1 MKNYTSEEI
10 LALSRAEKDPR
21 KRIRLLAVS
30 LFLEGRSR
38 TEVTNRLKVAR
49 GSVNTWV
56 AKYLAHGLKGLDAKK
71 NKGRGSYLTTP
82 QKQQLISHI
91 EASCMK
97 TSGGRLT
104 GDDIRKYI
112 QLHFDVDYH
121 PNAIYKLLTQLSF
134 SWITSRSKHPKQ
146 SPEAQTA
153 FKKVPT
159 GNDP

>member
-1 MKNYTSEEI
+1 MKNYTAEEI
-10 LALSRAEKDPR
+10 LTLSRAEKEPR

-30 LFLEGRSR
+30 LFIEGHSR

-56 AKYLAHGLKGLDAKK
+56 SKYLAYGLKGLDTKK
-71 NKGRGSYLTTP
+71 NKGRDSYLSLC
-82 QKQQLISHI
+82 QKQQLSAYIDAQGI
-91 EASCMK
+91 N

-104 GDDIRKYI
+104 GDAIRKYI
-112 QLHFDVDYH
+112 QLHFNVDYH
-121 PNAIYKLLTQLSF
+121 PNAIYKLLEQLRF
-134 SWITSRSKHPKQ
+134 SWITSRSKHPQQ
-146 SPEAQTA
+146 SPEAQMA

>member
-1 MKNYTSEEI
+1 MKNYTAEEI
-10 LALSRAEKDPR
+10 LALSRAEKEPR

-30 LFLEGRSR
+30 LFLEGHRR
-38 TEVTNRLKVAR
+38 NEVANRLKVAR

-56 AKYLAHGLKGLDAKK
+56 AKYLSHGIKGLDAKK
-71 NKGRGSYLTTP
+71 NKGRDSYLTTR
-82 QKQQLISHI
+82 QKQQLSTYI
-91 EASCMK
+91 ESNGMK
-97 TSGGRLT
+97 NSGGRLT

-112 QLHFDVDYH
+112 QHCFDVDYH
-121 PNAIYKLLTQLSF
+121 PNAIYKLLTQLNF

>member
-1 MKNYTSEEI
+1 M
-10 LALSRAEKDPR
+10 
-21 KRIRLLAVS
+21 LAVS
-30 LFLEGRSR
+30 LFLEGHRR
-38 TEVTNRLKVAR
+38 NEVANRLKVAR

-71 NKGRGSYLTTP
+71 NKGRDSYLTTR
-82 QKQQLISHI
+82 QKQQLSTYI
-91 EASCMK
+91 ESNSMK
-97 TSGGRLT
+97 NSGGRLT

-112 QLHFDVDYH
+112 QHYFDVDYH
-121 PNAIYKLLTQLSF
+121 PNAIYKLLTQLNF